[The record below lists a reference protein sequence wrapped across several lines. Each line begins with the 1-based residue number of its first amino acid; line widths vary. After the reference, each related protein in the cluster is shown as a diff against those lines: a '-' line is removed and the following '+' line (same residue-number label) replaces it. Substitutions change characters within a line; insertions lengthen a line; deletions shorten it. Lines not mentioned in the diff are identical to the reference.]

1 MKCLFRQLAF
11 ERGVSLFYKMKKY
24 NQDSSVRNRFQGW
37 ETEQTVSQIGS
48 VHERRLLACLPVAF
62 LFISVLK
69 FVKQVV
75 DVHRFH

>member
-1 MKCLFRQLAF
+1 MECLFRQLAF

-24 NQDSSVRNRFQGW
+24 NQDSSVRNRFQGGDRANREPNRKCSW
-37 ETEQTVSQIGS
+37 KE
-48 VHERRLLACLPVAF
+48 LLACLPVAF